1 MKEFGLYIGGKW
13 EAAKGG
19 KTAETINPST
29 EEPWAKVAVASRED
43 VEKAVASAKS
53 AYDSGV
59 WRNKS
64 AAERAEVLDN
74 VANAL
79 TERQEE
85 FAAAEA
91 QDGGGTIRKA
101 AFADVPTTVATFQQY
116 ASLLRDYKAESEF
129 EEVAPV
135 ASRNIVRTEPIGVC
149 AGVIPWN
156 FPLVMAAWKIAP
168 AIAAGNSIV
177 IKPATLTS
185 VTALMLAEVCTQAG
199 VPDGVVNVVSGPGA
213 EVGELLATHPDIG
226 KIAFTGSTEVGR
238 RIMQLA
244 SGTIKKVTLELGGKS
259 PNIILDDADL
269 DTAALGALYGTF
281 FHQGQIC
288 ESGTRVLVPE
298 SLYDGFIEK
307 MIEGS
312 KRITVGDTLDPMTT
326 LGPLVSKGQYDTVT
340 NYVDVG
346 KSEGAECVLGG
357 DRPAGLDK
365 GYFLN
370 PTIFARVSNDMRIA
384 QEEIFGPVVSVIP
397 YKDESEALRI
407 ANDSMYGLGGAVWS
421 QNEERALSVARQ
433 IETGTVWINDYH
445 LINVRF
451 PFGGYKQSGIGRE
464 LGPWGLHEYQ
474 EVKHIHVGQNVP
486 ADQKVYFAALFN

>member
-1 MKEFGLYIGGKW
+1 MKEFGLYINGRW

-19 KTAETINPST
+19 KTAETFNPAT

-43 VEKAVASAKS
+43 VERAVAAAKQ
-53 AYDSGV
+53 AFDSGV

-74 VANAL
+74 IAKIL

-91 QDGGGTIRKA
+91 QDGGGTLRKA
-101 AFADVPTTVATFQQY
+101 VFADVPGCAGTFAQY
-116 ASLLRDYKAESEF
+116 AGLLREYSDETVF

-135 ASRNIVRTEPIGVC
+135 PSRNIVRTEPIGVC
-149 AGVIPWN
+149 AGIIPWN
-156 FPLVMAAWKIAP
+156 FPLVMASWKIAP

-177 IKPATLTS
+177 LKPATLTS

-199 VPDGVVNVVSGPGA
+199 VPDGVVNVVSGPGSEIG
-213 EVGELLATHPDIG
+213 EVLATHPDIG
-226 KIAFTGSTEVGR
+226 KVAFTGSTEVGR

-288 ESGTRVLVPE
+288 ESGTRVLVPQ
-298 SLYDGFIEK
+298 SLYDTFIEK

-312 KRITVGDTLDPMTT
+312 KRITVGDTLDMNTT
-326 LGPLVSKGQYDTVT
+326 LGPLVSQSQFDTVT

-357 DRPAGLDK
+357 DRPAGFDK

-370 PTIFARVSNDMRIA
+370 PTIFAGVSNEMRIA

-397 YKDESEALRI
+397 YKDDEEAIRI

-421 QNEERALSVARQ
+421 KNEDRALSVARQ
-433 IETGTVWINDYH
+433 IQTGTVWINDYH

-451 PFGGYKQSGIGRE
+451 PFGGYKQSGVGRE

-474 EVKHIHVGQNVP
+474 EVKHIHVGQDVP
-486 ADQKVYFAALFN
+486 ADQKIYFAALFN